1 MRRLTAFILITAICI
16 VSSIVPVF
24 AKSNDYQD
32 RAVSFL
38 AGMDILRGDESGNY
52 LLDKPVNRAEFTAFV
67 IRVLDL
73 ENLNMQSEQ
82 TFVDVPDTH
91 WAKDVISTAANLKL
105 IQGVGGRYFEPDRI
119 VTLDE
124 AIKIM
129 VSALGYQTAAEQ
141 EGGYPAGYV
150 QIASRLNLY
159 KKLASSGGAL
169 DRANTCILLY
179 NSLAAKVYND
189 TVGLTGKTMME
200 QYLDLTTING
210 KVTATVSY
218 QGNTRIDADEIM
230 LDNQVYICK
239 DTYAD
244 EYIGCNV
251 VCYIREESGKKVIYY
266 IEGKDTIN
274 SVTINAEDINPN
286 TTLSRFEYY
295 DGDKV
300 KKLDLDNEITV
311 FYNSEAL
318 APEEITDA
326 TLKPATGSI
335 TLRDGDDNG
344 SYETIIIEVYDDYVV
359 QYISEDIVY
368 DKFGG
373 KLDLTDSKNI
383 TILKDGESLLIE
395 NIQNGDVLSVMQSR
409 KGERTKIYVS
419 DKSYDGYINAIEDY
433 GSEDTYI
440 LKEKETGELI
450 KFQLNRAYKNAL
462 NNLHHDAVKLTISSD
477 KLLRVYFND
486 FGLLADVSV
495 LSQDDDYMY
504 GYLMQTATTTN
515 GLNTFGE
522 FRVLTINNRYE
533 IFKNKVDE
541 KVLFG
546 RKAGSQYLITKEDVS
561 FVVRSLSGKQVV
573 KFKLDEGGYLTEIY
587 KADPIQSADHFSCG
601 PENGTLL
608 SYRDGV
614 FNSKYYIDQNT
625 AVFSVNNAY
634 EYIMAA
640 GKYTA
645 FLSNGASK
653 YCTFY
658 DLEGSY
664 AKVLLM
670 TTPAVT
676 VYEDNETTGY
686 EVILDYV
693 NSPIFYIDSITNI
706 IGSDGNAYMCL
717 NGFQDGEPKKILVS
731 NEIKP
736 NSEPKS
742 NLKPGIAIQYEDNG
756 IHLER
761 AATSD
766 NLLQMVLFKTVYDFT
781 APISPD
787 IFWEY
792 EKIYSSRSQIT
803 IMWGSVN
810 SANGEFCTLS
820 VGDTEYTARV
830 HDKSMVLRYD
840 RIKNRFEQ
848 VTADEI
854 NSGQNVF
861 IRQRYQ
867 NTREVV
873 IY

>member
-1 MRRLTAFILITAICI
+1 MRRLTTFIIITAICI

-91 WAKDVISTAANLKL
+91 WAKGVISTAANLKL

-141 EGGYPAGYV
+141 EGGYPTGYV

-274 SVTINAEDINPN
+274 SVTVNAEDINPN

-318 APEEITDA
+318 APAEITAA
-326 TLKPATGSI
+326 TLKPAAGSI

-359 QYISEDIVY
+359 QYVAEDIVY

-373 KLDLTDSKNI
+373 KLDLTDSKNT
-383 TILKDGESLLIE
+383 TILKGGESLLIE
-395 NIQNGDVLSVMQSR
+395 NIQNGDVLSVIQSR
-409 KGERTKIYVS
+409 DGERTKIYVS
-419 DKSYDGYINAIEDY
+419 DRSYDGYINAIEDY

-462 NNLHHDAVKLTISSD
+462 NNLHHDAVKLSISSD

-546 RKAGSQYLITKEDVS
+546 RKAGSKYLITKEDVS

-670 TTPAVT
+670 TAPAVT

-693 NSPIFYIDSITNI
+693 NSPIFYIDSITSVV
-706 IGSDGNAYMCL
+706 GSDGNAYMCL
-717 NGFQDGEPKKILVS
+717 NGFQDGESKKILVS

-756 IHLER
+756 IYLER
-761 AATSD
+761 ATTSD

-803 IMWGSVN
+803 TMWGSVN